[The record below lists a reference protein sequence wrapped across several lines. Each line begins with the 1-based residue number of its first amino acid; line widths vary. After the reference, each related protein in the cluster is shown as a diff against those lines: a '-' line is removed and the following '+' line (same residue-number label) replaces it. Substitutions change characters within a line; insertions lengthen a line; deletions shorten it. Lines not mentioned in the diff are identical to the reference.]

1 MQGNALGRHAVQFQW
16 QDVLLVE
23 GPSTAADTVY
33 EMASVFTAIAVLKQ
47 RRAVYLCQGSKTGTS
62 SDAAIKV
69 HMVCMTHVACQNT
82 LLCANILAS
91 SAYW

>member
-1 MQGNALGRHAVQFQW
+1 MQGNALGRHTVQFQW

-33 EMASVFTAIAVLKQ
+33 EMASVFIAIAVWKQ

-69 HMVCMTHVACQNT
+69 HMVLSAMTHVA
-82 LLCANILAS
+82 
-91 SAYW
+91 